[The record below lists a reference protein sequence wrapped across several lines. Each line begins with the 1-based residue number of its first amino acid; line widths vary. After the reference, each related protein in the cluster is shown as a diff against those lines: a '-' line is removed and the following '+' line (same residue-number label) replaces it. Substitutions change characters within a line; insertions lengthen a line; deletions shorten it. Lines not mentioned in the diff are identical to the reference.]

1 MALGKGRA
9 SPGALG
15 LIALLVAA
23 TLPMHAH
30 AALNLDGSGDEVAHT
45 PSSGST
51 KLTISST
58 QGHILD
64 VGGTTVAT
72 VTSSGTTFT
81 GTTTMGAVSTS
92 GTITLS
98 AASQSLTHSGS
109 GTLAVSSSGDIT
121 IAAGSNAADYV
132 KIEDVQISGLTIGT
146 ATNTNLLTLA
156 DTKLTVDSEFELSAD
171 AAEITHSAAA
181 GLSNGG
187 LTIKSTNGF
196 VDVESVRFTGADIGI
211 SGTTDIM
218 ELTVD
223 GSSVS
228 TVAVKHKLTTG
239 GLATLNSA
247 TVTNAL
253 TASAAVTVGTTL
265 GVTGATTLTGTALMK
280 ESVTLDK
287 AAATITHTDATTAAG
302 SLTISSTTGNV
313 AISAKT
319 GSTVDVESIRF
330 KDAQIGLSNDDDMVT
345 LTSTGSASTVAF
357 ADKVTTGGIVAI
369 AGTHSDTSKEL
380 YVNGDVYAT
389 GTVTSASDARFKRD
403 VRPVSGA
410 MAIARALNPVTF
422 DFKVDTFPDRRF
434 PTERQAGVI
443 AQELEETLPNLV
455 TTDDLGYK
463 GVAYERLGVYAMAAV
478 KELDADADAEFETQR
493 RKIASHAAT
502 LAAMEKRLAEM
513 DEAIRSLSQAV
524 VEVAK

>member
-1 MALGKGRA
+1 M
-9 SPGALG
+9 
-15 LIALLVAA
+15 IALLVAA

-45 PSSGST
+45 PSSGTT

-81 GTTTMGAVSTS
+81 GTTTMGDVSTS

-146 ATNTNLLTLA
+146 ATNTDLITLA
-156 DTKLTVDSEFELSAD
+156 DNKLTVDSEFDLSA
-171 AAEITHSAAA
+171 AAAAITHSAAA
-181 GLSNGG
+181 LGNGG
-187 LTIKSTNGF
+187 LTIESTNGF
-196 VDVESVRFTGADIGI
+196 VDVEDVRFTAADIGI
-211 SGTTDIM
+211 SGTTDIIG
-218 ELTVD
+218 LTVV
-223 GSSVS
+223 SSVS

-239 GLATLNSA
+239 GLATLHSA

-265 GVTGATTLTGTALMK
+265 GVTGATTLTGTTLMK

-287 AAATITHTDATTAAG
+287 TAATITHTDAATSAG

-345 LTSTGSASTVAF
+345 LTSDGSASTVEF

-369 AGTHSDTSKEL
+369 AGSHTDTTKEL

-410 MAIARALNPVTF
+410 MDVARAINPVTF
-422 DFKVDTFPDRRF
+422 DFKVDKFPDRRF
-434 PTERQAGVI
+434 PRDRQAGVI

>member
-9 SPGALG
+9 APGALG

-45 PSSGST
+45 PSSGTT

-81 GTTTMGAVSTS
+81 GTTTMGDVSTS

-146 ATNTNLLTLA
+146 ATNTDLITLA
-156 DTKLTVDSEFELSAD
+156 DNKLTVDSEFDLSA
-171 AAEITHSAAA
+171 AAAAITHSAAA
-181 GLSNGG
+181 LGNGG
-187 LTIKSTNGF
+187 LTIESTNGF
-196 VDVESVRFTGADIGI
+196 VDVEDVRFTAADIGI
-211 SGTTDIM
+211 SGTTDIIG
-218 ELTVD
+218 LTVV
-223 GSSVS
+223 SSVS

-239 GLATLNSA
+239 GLATLHSA

-265 GVTGATTLTGTALMK
+265 GVTGATTLTGTTLMK

-287 AAATITHTDATTAAG
+287 TAATITHTDAATSAG

-330 KDAQIGLSNDDDMVT
+330 KDAQIGLSNDDDMVS
-345 LTSTGSASTVAF
+345 LTSDGSASTVAF

-369 AGTHSDTSKEL
+369 AGSHTDTTKEL

-410 MAIARALNPVTF
+410 MDVARAINPVTF
-422 DFKVDTFPDRRF
+422 DFKVDKFPDRRF
-434 PTERQAGVI
+434 PRERQAGVI

>member
-9 SPGALG
+9 APGALG

-23 TLPMHAH
+23 TLPMHAR
-30 AALNLDGSGDEVAHT
+30 ADVDLNGSADKVEHT
-45 PSSGST
+45 ASSGTT

-58 QGHILD
+58 QGHILE
-64 VGGTTVAT
+64 VGATTVAT

-132 KIEDVQISGLTIGT
+132 KIEDVQISDLTIGT
-146 ATNTNLLTLA
+146 ASNTDLITLE
-156 DTKLTVDSEFELSAD
+156 DTKLIVDSEFVLSAD
-171 AAEITHSAAA
+171 AAKITHSAAA
-181 GLSNGG
+181 GVANGG
-187 LTIKSTNGF
+187 LTITSANGF
-196 VDVESVRFTGADIGI
+196 VDVESVRFTAADIGI
-211 SGTTDIM
+211 SGTTDIIG
-218 ELTVD
+218 LTVV
-223 GSSVS
+223 SSVS

-239 GLATLNSA
+239 GLATLHSA

-265 GVTGATTLTGTALMK
+265 GVTGATTLTGTTLMK

-287 AAATITHTDATTAAG
+287 TAATITHTDATTSAG

-330 KDAQIGLSNDDDMVT
+330 KDAQIGLSNDDDMIT
-345 LTSTGSASTVAF
+345 LTSDGSASTVDF

-369 AGTHSDTSKEL
+369 AGSHTDTSKEL

-410 MAIARALNPVTF
+410 MDVARAINPVTF
-422 DFKVDTFPDRRF
+422 DFKVDKFPDRRF
-434 PTERQAGVI
+434 PRERQAGVI

>member
-9 SPGALG
+9 APGALG

-30 AALNLDGSGDEVAHT
+30 ADVDLNGSADKVEHT
-45 PSSGST
+45 ASSGST
-51 KLTISST
+51 KLTIKSD

-72 VTSSGTTFT
+72 VASGGTTFT
-81 GTTTMGAVSTS
+81 GTTTMADVSTS

-121 IAAGSNAADYV
+121 IAAGSNTADYV

-146 ATNTNLLTLA
+146 TGNTNLLTLA
-156 DTKLTVDSEFELSAD
+156 DASLTVDSAVDLE
-171 AAEITHSAAA
+171 AAAATITHSAPAS
-181 GLSNGG
+181 GNGG
-187 LTIKSTNGF
+187 LKITSTYGF

-211 SGTTDIM
+211 DGTTDIM
-218 ELTVD
+218 QLTVA
-223 GSSVS
+223 SSVA
-228 TVAVKHKLTTG
+228 TVAFKHKLTTG
-239 GLATLNSA
+239 GLATLESA

-265 GVTGATTLTGTALMK
+265 GVTGATTLTGTTLMK

-287 AAATITHTDATTAAG
+287 AAATITHTDASGAG

-330 KDAQIGLSNDDDMVT
+330 KDAQIGLSNDDDIVT
-345 LTSTGSASTVAF
+345 LTSDGTDSTVAF
-357 ADKVTTGGIVAI
+357 AKKVTTGGIVAI
-369 AGTHSDTSKEL
+369 AGAHTDTSKEL

-403 VRPVSGA
+403 VRPISGA
-410 MAIARALNPVTF
+410 MDVARAVNPVTF
-422 DFKVDTFPDRRF
+422 DFKVDKFPDRRF

-443 AQELEETLPNLV
+443 AQELETTLPDLV

-463 GVAYERLGVYAMAAV
+463 GVAYERLGVYALAAV
-478 KELDADADAEFETQR
+478 KELDADVDAEFETQR
-493 RKIASHAAT
+493 RTIATQAAS

-513 DEAIRSLSQAV
+513 DEAIRNLSRAV